1 VFDSK
6 KIVIVDEDLV
16 GFDVF
21 VNLQTDLDDLV
32 DNVYGNDFTFII
44 ITFKGKK
51 EKVIYILAKIIKKIM
66 VIHVSNGN
74 NIFKSYLF

>member
-1 VFDSK
+1 MFDSK